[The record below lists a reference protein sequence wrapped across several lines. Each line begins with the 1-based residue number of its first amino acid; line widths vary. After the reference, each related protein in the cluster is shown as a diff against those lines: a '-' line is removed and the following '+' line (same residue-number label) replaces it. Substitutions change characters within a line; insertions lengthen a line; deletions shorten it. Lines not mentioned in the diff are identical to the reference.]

1 MKKFWSQSLS
11 RKVRFL
17 GELET
22 AVMEILWKEGSLSG
36 RQVYERLS
44 LSRSL
49 SLTTVL
55 TILNRLIKKGLVR
68 KETGR
73 MVYLFR
79 PAISREEWQEAVSR
93 ELLLQ
98 ALNFSPEIVLSSFAD
113 VLTKLPSEEFFNL
126 MEKVRKKRNDRHG
139 SARS

>member
-1 MKKFWSQSLS
+1 MRQFRSQSLS

-22 AVMEILWKEGSLSG
+22 AIMEILWKEGSLSG
-36 RQVYERLS
+36 RQVYEQLS

-68 KETGR
+68 KETGW

-98 ALNFSPEIVLSSFAD
+98 ALKFSPEIVLSSFAD
-113 VLTKLPSEEFFNL
+113 ILTKLPSEEFSNL
-126 MEKVRKKRNDRHG
+126 MEIVKKKRHDRHG
-139 SARS
+139 SPRS